1 MHSVN
6 QHFSFITCST
16 YSFEVHI
23 YITVQALLEGLD
35 RAVNDEEI
43 GTVTIYIALVANP
56 HPQFVAKLEELIS
69 SDAHSG
75 DPLLLAYAGIIS
87 RASPDLQQR
96 MTLFLINR
104 LPQAETNSTSL
115 IHHILSLGNA
125 ASPRLTSFLIDYLGH
140 PDKDVQ
146 LTSILAM
153 RFLMNESSVQES
165 LKELLYQP
173 RTSDE
178 HVAMIAKALL
188 YGTERAKLNYQPK
201 PYSSDFAE
209 ALVTSSIH
217 IEDEELHDAITTYLQ
232 SINTDSSKDLLKFFK
247 FAKTENYDAKY
258 SNTTRFRRGTKWNDD
273 DPLYNL
279 VAPISARFF
288 DLMRFRHRLSYI
300 WAKKFG
306 GGDINAKIAAG
317 GFVGLNNAGGHKLF
331 GRAVVRANF
340 YDQSLTF
347 IDFIVHHEKTSIS
360 ALTKLYANVL
370 GITLKNVNLREG
382 EGVCV
387 SHEEPIYGEEYTIID
402 FGFSIFV
409 VVGTLNFNLKAT
421 VQLSA
426 GLHVEGCEN
435 HGILTVAAGMSPTL
449 TIKVYASGDLEILVR
464 KNVIFLPVSWLLAK
478 A

>member
-1 MHSVN
+1 MHN
-6 QHFSFITCST
+6 RL
-16 YSFEVHI
+16 
-23 YITVQALLEGLD
+23 QALLEGLD

-43 GTVTIYIALVANP
+43 ETVTIYIALVANP

-96 MTLFLINR
+96 MALFLINR

-153 RFLMNESSVQES
+153 RFLMNEPSVQIS

-173 RTSDE
+173 HTSDE

-201 PYSSDFAE
+201 PYSTDFAE

-232 SINTDSSKDLLKFFK
+232 SINTDSSRNLLKFFK
-247 FAKTENYDAKY
+247 FAKMANYDAKY
-258 SNTTRFRRGTKWNDD
+258 SNTTRFRRGTQWDENNH
-273 DPLYNL
+273 LYNL
-279 VAPISARFF
+279 VQPLAVRQ
-288 DLMRFRHRLSYI
+288 DDVRRYKHRLSYI
-300 WAKKFG
+300 WAKQFG
-306 GGDINAKIAAG
+306 GGDINAQIAAG
-317 GFVGLNNAGGHKLF
+317 GFAGLSDSGDYKLF
-331 GRAVVRANF
+331 GRAVAKANC
-340 YDQSLTF
+340 YDRSLTF
-347 IDFIVHHEKTSIS
+347 IEFLVLRQKNSQSTVSR
-360 ALTKLYANVL
+360 LYTNIL
-370 GITLKNVNLREG
+370 GITLKNVYLKEG
-382 EGVCV
+382 ASVCA
-387 SHEEPIYGEEYTIID
+387 SHEEPIYEGKEYRVFD
-402 FGFSIFV
+402 FIYSIFV

-421 VQLSA
+421 VQFSA
-426 GLHVEGCEN
+426 GLYVEGCEN
-435 HGILTVAAGMSPTL
+435 HRSLTVAAGMSPTL
-449 TIKVYASGDLEILVR
+449 TIRVYAGGNLEIVVR
-464 KNVIFLPVSWLLAK
+464 KNVIFVPVSWLLAK

>member
-1 MHSVN
+1 MHN
-6 QHFSFITCST
+6 RL
-16 YSFEVHI
+16 
-23 YITVQALLEGLD
+23 QALLEGLD

-43 GTVTIYIALVANP
+43 ETVTIYIALVANP

-125 ASPRLTSFLIDYLGH
+125 ASPHLTSFLIDYLGH

-153 RFLMNESSVQES
+153 RFLMNEPSVQKS

-173 RTSDE
+173 HTSDE

-188 YGTERAKLNYQPK
+188 YGIERAKLNYQTK

-232 SINTDSSKDLLKFFK
+232 SINTDSSRDLLKFFK
-247 FAKTENYDAKY
+247 FAKMENYDAKY
-258 SNTTRFRRGTKWNDD
+258 SNTTRFRRGTQWDENNH
-273 DPLYNL
+273 LYNL
-279 VAPISARFF
+279 VQPLAVRQ
-288 DLMRFRHRLSYI
+288 DDVRRYKHRLSYI
-300 WAKKFG
+300 WAKQFG
-306 GGDINAKIAAG
+306 GGDINAQVAAG
-317 GFVGLNNAGGHKLF
+317 GFAGLSDSGDYKLF
-331 GRAVVRANF
+331 GRGVAKANC
-340 YDQSLTF
+340 YDRSLTF
-347 IDFIVHHEKTSIS
+347 IEFLVLRQKNSQSTVSR
-360 ALTKLYANVL
+360 LYANVL
-370 GITLKNVNLREG
+370 GITLKNVNLKEG
-382 EGVCV
+382 ASVCV
-387 SHEEPIYGEEYTIID
+387 SHEEPIYEGKEYTVFD
-402 FGFSIFV
+402 FTYSIFV

-421 VQLSA
+421 VQFSA
-426 GLHVEGCEN
+426 GLYVEGCEN
-435 HGILTVAAGMSPTL
+435 HGSLSVAAGMSPTI
-449 TIKVYASGDLEILVR
+449 TIRVYAGGDLEIVVR
-464 KNVIFLPVSWLLAK
+464 KNVIFVPVSWLFAK